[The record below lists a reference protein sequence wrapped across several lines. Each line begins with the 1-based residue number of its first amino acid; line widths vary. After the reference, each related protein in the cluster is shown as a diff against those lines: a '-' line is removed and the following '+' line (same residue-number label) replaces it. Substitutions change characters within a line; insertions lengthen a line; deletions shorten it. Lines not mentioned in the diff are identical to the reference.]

1 MGGFKSQQL
10 KQRKL
15 TEEGEGGLTANTI
28 ANGNAFQILCVSF
41 FFWLSSLARAV
52 IAASMRCEGGRNRS
66 DDDDDGGPKLM
77 PEVSIYAML
86 ESRGNEQG
94 ERERAR

>member
-1 MGGFKSQQL
+1 
-10 KQRKL
+10 
-15 TEEGEGGLTANTI
+15 
-28 ANGNAFQILCVSF
+28 
-41 FFWLSSLARAV
+41 
-52 IAASMRCEGGRNRS
+52 MRCEGGRNRS

-94 ERERAR
+94 EGEGEGEGEVEREIFIYGWINETTRGGGEREK